1 MAEKTVHKRFWAHF
15 PQRREFHPAVPIWR
29 CLPPKCGSMMLCL
42 WVSVS
47 VWVCVVR
54 GDPRLSWLGQG
65 VGEGGGE
72 DTIRPWFLWLWWH
85 PDTHTHTLDTLA
97 QASPLAWVCHH
108 WPLFLSFSLSLSHI
122 QTDAHTKT
130 QTHAPKP
137 ENYSLACERWA
148 DGLPNDCCVQCKG
161 SVLHSHYTSSLQ
173 LTRPQSTDLAFIY
186 FTF

>member
-1 MAEKTVHKRFWAHF
+1 
-15 PQRREFHPAVPIWR
+15 
-29 CLPPKCGSMMLCL
+29 MLCL

-54 GDPRLSWLGQG
+54 GDPRLSWLGRG

-85 PDTHTHTLDTLA
+85 PDTHTHTRHTCTSISSGLSLP
-97 QASPLAWVCHH
+97 PLA
-108 WPLFLSFSLSLSHI
+108 SLSLSVFLSHI

-137 ENYSLACERWA
+137 ENYSLACEHWA

-186 FTF
+186 LSFN

>member
-1 MAEKTVHKRFWAHF
+1 MWKHDA
-15 PQRREFHPAVPIWR
+15 
-29 CLPPKCGSMMLCL
+29 
-42 WVSVS
+42 VSVS
-47 VWVCVVR
+47 QCQRVSVCGQRRPSALVTRAGGRRR
-54 GDPRLSWLGQG
+54 GWGRYYQALVS
-65 VGEGGGE
+65 VAMM
-72 DTIRPWFLWLWWH
+72 TSRH
-85 PDTHTHTLDTLA
+85 THTHIRHTCTSISSGLSLP
-97 QASPLAWVCHH
+97 PLA
-108 WPLFLSFSLSLSHI
+108 PLSVFFSLSLSHI